1 MNKDPSQSKLG
12 GIQSNM
18 TSARTQE
25 KMTERK
31 NSMESLVSKS
41 LPKKRIKK
49 NFIRDRLEQ
58 EEKMEKLSKGG
69 KIQYILERVMYER
82 QV

>member
-12 GIQSNM
+12 GIQSSM
-18 TSARTQE
+18 TSARTHE